1 MKMNTYSSLAFDTGI
16 LNEYKKVN
24 RLILIGNG
32 FDIAHGLKSSFKDF
46 IENYCLETLQQFL
59 HVFRFD
65 DQIVSINSSSG
76 ISKVEAELNML
87 NLENSLDKFLNLKNH
102 SEIKL
107 RVKSRFFEAVLN
119 NVSEKKWVD
128 IEIQYFDFLKRAL
141 NDNDAISSL
150 NKDFEFIKMRFLD
163 NLRKQVEK
171 LDFRHD
177 DKILSQ
183 FALPILKGETIP
195 YTIVEDMHPDTTC
208 ILNFNYTT
216 IAENYSKLI
225 DSSIYIPIHG
235 NINGDGLKS
244 QEPIFGF
251 GDDMD
256 ADFEKFELHD
266 NEEIFKNIK
275 SFKYL
280 QFGHYRNL
288 IDFIESNPYQIHIY
302 GHSCGLSDRTLLNTI
317 FENKNCI
324 SIKPFYYKEDG
335 LDDYERKNYAISR
348 HFKSKSELRIKVVNK
363 VDCEPMFQPNR
374 S

>member
-1 MKMNTYSSLAFDTGI
+1 MNSYSSPTFDTDF
-16 LNEYKKVN
+16 LNKFKKVN

-59 HVFRFD
+59 LAHPYE
-65 DQIVSINSSSG
+65 DQIISINSDFS
-76 ISKVEAELNML
+76 ISKVEAELREL
-87 NLENSLDKFLNLKNH
+87 KLENCLEKFLHLKNRTD
-102 SEIKL
+102 IRL
-107 RVKSRFFEAVLN
+107 RFKSKFFETIIN
-119 NVSEKKWVD
+119 DVSEKKWVD

-141 NDNDAISSL
+141 NDNEAISSL
-150 NKDFEFIKMRFLD
+150 NDDFEFIKIGFLD
-163 NLRKQVEK
+163 YLTKQIEK
-171 LDFRHD
+171 LDYRHD
-177 DKILSQ
+177 DKILLQ

-235 NINGDGLKS
+235 NINGDGLNS
-244 QEPIFGF
+244 QKPIFGF

-280 QFGHYRNL
+280 QFGHYRTL
-288 IDFIESNPYQIHIY
+288 IDFIESCPYQIHIY

-317 FENKNCI
+317 FESENCI
-324 SIKPFYYKEDG
+324 SIKQFYYQKDG

-363 VDCEPMFQPNR
+363 VSCMPMFQPNR

>member
-1 MKMNTYSSLAFDTGI
+1 MYSSPAFDTDI
-16 LNEYKKVN
+16 LNKFKKVN

-59 HVFRFD
+59 NVFRFD

-76 ISKVEAELNML
+76 ISNVDAELNML
-87 NLENSLDKFLNLKNH
+87 NLNNSLDKFLNLKNH
-102 SEIKL
+102 SQIKL
-107 RVKSRFFEAVLN
+107 KVKSRFFEAILN
-119 NVSEKKWVD
+119 DVFEKKWVD
-128 IEIQYFDFLKRAL
+128 IEMQYFDFLKRAL
-141 NDNDAISSL
+141 NDNDAIATL
-150 NKDFEFIKMRFLD
+150 NEDFEFIKMRFL
-163 NLRKQVEK
+163 NYLTNQIEK
-171 LDFRHD
+171 LEFRCD

-183 FALPILKGETIP
+183 FALPILKLETKP
-195 YTIVEDMHPDTTC
+195 YTIIEDMNPDTTC

-225 DSSIYIPIHG
+225 DSSMYIPIHG
-235 NINGDGLKS
+235 NIKGTGLNG

-256 ADFEKFELHD
+256 ADFEKFELHA

-288 IDFIESNPYQIHIY
+288 IDFIESYPYQIHIY

-317 FENKNCI
+317 FENENCI
-324 SIKPFYYKEDG
+324 SIKQFYYLKDG

-363 VDCEPMFQPNR
+363 VDCEPMFQPDR